1 MKKKRKKNKIKSSQ
15 FYKFNPMKNIIE
27 HVMDDYSNVSGN
39 NIYSYNLKELKN
51 CQRTLNLVKREHQKY
66 RMGDNELFYVN
77 LQKGIIK
84 NVLDDFETKY
94 GISINEPFVL
104 VRSKEIA
111 NELSNYKYFFKKI
124 KPYSYWRN
132 AENNFFTN
140 CLCSAYLVFEKDVIL
155 IKLKNVKAIYNYLRD
170 KEISQFKNYI
180 KLTNIMAY
188 NSEHDSQKQRIK
200 EEENMKKRKE
210 FLTKNQELLNAI
222 ESRPAPKLDN
232 VTVLIPAEKPRFSK
246 KK

>member
-51 CQRTLNLVKREHQKY
+51 CQQTLNLVKREHQKY
-66 RMGDNELFYVN
+66 RMGDNELFYIN

-84 NVLDDFETKY
+84 NVLDDSETKY

-104 VRSKEIA
+104 VRSKEIS

-124 KPYSYWRN
+124 KPYSY
-132 AENNFFTN
+132 
-140 CLCSAYLVFEKDVIL
+140 
-155 IKLKNVKAIYNYLRD
+155 
-170 KEISQFKNYI
+170 
-180 KLTNIMAY
+180 
-188 NSEHDSQKQRIK
+188 
-200 EEENMKKRKE
+200 
-210 FLTKNQELLNAI
+210 
-222 ESRPAPKLDN
+222 
-232 VTVLIPAEKPRFSK
+232 
-246 KK
+246 